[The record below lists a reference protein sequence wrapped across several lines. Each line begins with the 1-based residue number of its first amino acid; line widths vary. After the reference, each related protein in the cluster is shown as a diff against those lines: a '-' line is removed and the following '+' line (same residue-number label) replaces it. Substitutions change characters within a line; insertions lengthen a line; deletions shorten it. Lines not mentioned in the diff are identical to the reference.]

1 MKRPITLLLSC
12 AILSALLVL
21 ALYSF
26 SNQHIRKNNSFLRI
40 VLKDAFSSISGA
52 ELKYNSYYIAGATR
66 DHVYLANVTAYLHLL
81 VLKTK
86 EKDST
91 GIALTDSTEIT
102 LKIKNVERLKFK
114 RPRTSVMDPYFYIM
128 DGVMPGLYRGK
139 LNEWKADSFMF
150 DKAAYFIDGIPFSS
164 KSFAIKS
171 ISSLTDEQVL
181 GRIKADS
188 PYVKF
193 APGILQKQIDGK
205 FCTDGMLHYD
215 RSTGKLV
222 YLYYYR
228 NQYMVMDTSMNVL
241 YRGNTI
247 DTISH
252 AKVSGAAISSERAYT
267 MDTPP
272 VTVNETSCVSNGLLF
287 VKSPLLS
294 KNEYE
299 DAFKLQSAVDVYDLK
314 DGTYKF
320 SFYIPKFN
328 GKSFREFRVVENTL
342 IVLYDQYLEINELNA
357 KYFSKS
363 ESVVFK

>member
-1 MKRPITLLLSC
+1 MKKPIILLLSC
-12 AILSALLVL
+12 AILSALIVV
-21 ALYSF
+21 ALYGF
-26 SNQHIRKNNSFLRI
+26 SNQHVRKNNSFLRI
-40 VLKDAFSSISGA
+40 ILKNPFSSISEM
-52 ELKYNSYYIAGATR
+52 ELKYNSYYIAGATEN
-66 DHVYLANVTAYLHLL
+66 HVYLANITALLHLL
-81 VLKTK
+81 VLNTK
-86 EKDST
+86 EKDTT
-91 GIALTDSTEIT
+91 GIALTDSAEIT
-102 LKIKNVERLKFK
+102 LKIKNLERLKFK
-114 RPRTSVMDPYFYIM
+114 RPRISVMDPYFYIM

-139 LNEWKADSFMF
+139 LSEWEADSFMF
-150 DKAAYFIDGIPFSS
+150 DKAAYFIDGIPFNS

-181 GRIKADS
+181 GRVKADS

-215 RSTGKLV
+215 RATGKLI

-252 AKVSGAAISSERAYT
+252 AQISGATISSERSYT
-267 MDTPP
+267 MGTPP

-294 KNEYE
+294 KNEGE
-299 DAFKLQSAVDVYDLK
+299 EAFKWQSAVDVYDLK

-320 SFYIPKFN
+320 SFYIPKFK
-328 GKSFREFRVVENTL
+328 GKSFRDFKVVENRL
-342 IVLYDQYLEINELNA
+342 VVLYDQHLEINELNGE
-357 KYFSKS
+357 YFPKL
-363 ESVVFK
+363 ESVVF